1 MGTYP
6 TSPRAAFLAWC
17 EAHKSIFADNA
28 LQIGL
33 TANQATVF
41 TNATNTANG
50 DLTAQTVAKD
60 AAMAATVTCDDSFG
74 VLRHL
79 AGEMVRSIK
88 TYAEMQKEP
97 NTVYTLAQIPPPA
110 TPTPMPPPG
119 QPTNLTVTLATSNGE
134 LTLRWKCENPSGA
147 AGTSYIIKRKL
158 PTQSAFEFVGV
169 SGKKEF
175 VDNTLFAGPDSVQY
189 TVQGQRSDQSGPL
202 SEIFTVNFG
211 RLAEGG
217 MTAVLM
223 EGTQSLAGTQPGA
236 FEATP
241 STVDGRVVHKTLPNA
256 NGNGK
261 TKTAKARR

>member
-189 TVQGQRSDQSGPL
+189 TVQGQRSDMSGPV
-202 SEIFTVNFG
+202 SEVFIVNFG
-211 RLAEGG
+211 RLPGG
-217 MTAVLM
+217 AMTA
-223 EGTQSLAGTQPGA
+223 
-236 FEATP
+236 
-241 STVDGRVVHKTLPNA
+241 TVSDG
-256 NGNGK
+256 GNGVN
-261 TKTAKARR
+261 ASDAALVDAIVNSKASTNGTSVRKGVRG